1 MDKEYKVHITKIA
14 LEHMEDIK
22 QYIAYQLSAPQAAK
36 NLILLMREAILSL
49 KTMPLRNPLVD
60 IEKWNQQGIRR
71 MIVNNF
77 FIYYWINEEKNLV
90 YVTAVIYAKRDQLK
104 QLERISFE

>member
-14 LEHMEDIK
+14 LGHMEDIK

-49 KTMPLRNPLVD
+49 
-60 IEKWNQQGIRR
+60 
-71 MIVNNF
+71 
-77 FIYYWINEEKNLV
+77 
-90 YVTAVIYAKRDQLK
+90 
-104 QLERISFE
+104 